1 MWLRWRCRRWWPPL
15 QGGQEIVHSI
25 FSWRVTSILEKS
37 CSSIIQRVVSHEKWA
52 LSSLFLSVCAHD
64 LKYCLEKVQPYFW
77 LRRKTFKKWRDFP
90 LHNFR
95 FALGPNHE
103 TKQRAKKKS
112 WTTLMTI
119 TILLFDHGF
128 CSSVIFNTK
137 KFWFFMI
144 YALQFILSITLEVCC
159 RSFFWGP
166 LSVTIVRR
174 Q

>member
-1 MWLRWRCRRWWPPL
+1 MAAWPLDTSAEKPVCVWPAEVMLCIIKSSLNFYGISKMWLRWRCRRWWPPL

-103 TKQRAKKKS
+103 TKQRAKK
-112 WTTLMTI
+112 
-119 TILLFDHGF
+119 
-128 CSSVIFNTK
+128 C
-137 KFWFFMI
+137 
-144 YALQFILSITLEVCC
+144 LEPPWW
-159 RSFFWGP
+159 R
-166 LSVTIVRR
+166 
-174 Q
+174 